1 MTRFIEFLIALGL
14 VLVLFLVVG
23 LVLPSKRHLEDSVE
37 TNRKMTIVYD
47 TLNNVRRL
55 KDWSNLLPK
64 HPDELSYSGGDA
76 NQSGVGAR
84 VDFASKAL
92 PQWKKGS
99 WEIVES
105 EAPAGTGSP
114 AKVVFAIVDGRPGK
128 DKKTTFDLTPTG
140 KNDRNVKITQRYDVT
155 YGFNLF
161 GRYMG
166 MYLGSHVGDPMK
178 ASLAK
183 LTNLLA
189 TVPNFDYRTEG
200 SKLTDLKLVD
210 VPAEDLLF
218 VNAGNIDRNNDTIKA
233 SIKQNQ
239 EWIKRVMESNGLE
252 AAGPVRIVTT
262 DFGAEKYAFDVAQ
275 PVRKKSGA
283 SAKPADDKA
292 KADEKSDKAEDKPV
306 ETATASAGALK
317 VSTSGTPVEYVHK
330 DAHKSAYASYTGYMA
345 ELDAVRSALRAW
357 SMTNGHEVTDRPY
370 ESWKSGVDGSFTADG
385 KFDVYWAIKQ

>member
-1 MTRFIEFLIALGL
+1 MTRFLEFLIALGL
-14 VLVLFLVVG
+14 VLALFLVVG
-23 LVLPSKRHLEDSVE
+23 LVLPSKRHLVESVE

-47 TLNNVRRL
+47 TLNNVHRL
-55 KDWSNLLPK
+55 KDWSSLLPK
-64 HPDELSYSGGDA
+64 NPAELSYSGGDA
-76 NQSGVGAR
+76 NNAGVGAR
-84 VDFASKAL
+84 VDFASNAL

-105 EAPAGTGSP
+105 EAPAGAGSS
-114 AKVVFAIVDGRPGK
+114 AKVAYAIVDGRSGT
-128 DKKTTFDLTPTG
+128 DKKTTFSLEPTG
-140 KNDRNVKITQRYDVT
+140 KNNRNVKITQRYDTT
-155 YGFNLF
+155 YGFNLI

-166 MYLGSHVGDPMK
+166 MYLSSHVGDPMK
-178 ASLAK
+178 ASLSK

-189 TVPNFDYRTEG
+189 TVPNFDYRAEG
-200 SKLTDLKLVD
+200 IRLTDLKIVD

-218 VNAGNIDRNNDTIKA
+218 VNAGNIDRNNDTIKT

-262 DFGAEKYAFDVAQ
+262 DFGTEKYAFDVAQ

-283 SAKPADDKA
+283 KPADDAKA
-292 KADEKSDKAEDKPV
+292 KPGDDKADKADETPV
-306 ETATASAGALK
+306 AAGTLK
-317 VSTSGTPVEYVHK
+317 VNVSGTPVEYVHK
-330 DAHKSAYASYTGYMA
+330 EAHKSAFASYTGYMA
-345 ELDAVRSALRAW
+345 ELDAVRSNVRAW

>member
-14 VLVLFLVVG
+14 VLALFLVVG

-47 TLNNVRRL
+47 TLNNVHRL

-64 HPDELSYSGGDA
+64 NPAELSYSGGSG
-76 NQSGVGAR
+76 NNTGVGAR
-84 VDFASKAL
+84 VDFASKTL

-105 EAPAGTGSP
+105 EAPAGVGSP
-114 AKVVFAIVDGRPGK
+114 AKVGFAIVDGRSGS
-128 DKKTTFDLTPTG
+128 DKKTTFSLTPAG

-178 ASLAK
+178 AGLAK

-189 TVPNFDYRTEG
+189 TVPNFDYRIEG
-200 SKLTDLKLVD
+200 SKLTDLKIVD
-210 VPAEDLLF
+210 LPAEDLLF
-218 VNAGNIDRNNDTIKA
+218 VNAGNIDRNNDTIKT

-252 AAGPVRIVTT
+252 PAGPVRIITT
-262 DFGAEKYAFDVAQ
+262 DFGSEKYAFDVAQ
-275 PVRKKSGA
+275 PVRKSGA
-283 SAKPADDKA
+283 KPAPAKPVEDKADEKADDKA
-292 KADEKSDKAEDKPV
+292 V
-306 ETATASAGALK
+306 ETAASAGALK

-330 DAHKSAYASYTGYMA
+330 DAVKSAYASYTGYMA
-345 ELDAVRSALRAW
+345 ELDAVRSSMRAW
-357 SMTNGHEVTDRPY
+357 AMTNGYEVTDRPY
-370 ESWKSGVDGSFTADG
+370 ESWKSGVDGAFSADG